1 MQFHKRL
8 SIVLGIAGLTAG
20 LGGIPM
26 AHAQNADVV
35 YKATLT
41 PLNSTVAGFDASG
54 EATFTISGDQ
64 LTIRIAVKGVPPDT
78 EHWQH
83 FHGFA
88 TGDRTST
95 CPAASDDANGDGI
108 IDLIETEA
116 KAGTTMVPFNAD
128 PVRMDIPADT
138 YPVAAADGTYAYE
151 KTVSLKAL
159 EAAFAK
165 QFPGQQLDLDRRVV
179 FIHGVP
185 ASTKLPDSVASLGP
199 IPAQVTIP
207 IACGEITKL
216 EQGTPVARP
225 QATPQA
231 TPQA

>member
-1 MQFHKRL
+1 MRLHKL
-8 SIVLGIAGLTAG
+8 TSVMVGIAGLVAS

-26 AHAQNADVV
+26 AQAQTAGVV
-35 YKATLT
+35 YKVTLT
-41 PLNSTVAGFDASG
+41 PLNSSAAGSDAAG

-64 LTIRIAVKGVPPDT
+64 LTIRIAVKDVPPDI

-88 TGDRTST
+88 TGDKTSK
-95 CPAASDDANGDGI
+95 CPTASDDVNGDGI
-108 IDLIETEA
+108 IDLIETEP

-128 PVRMDIPADT
+128 PVRMDVPADT
-138 YPVAAADGTYAYE
+138 YPVAAADGTYTYE
-151 KTVSLKAL
+151 KTVSLKAM

-185 ASTKLPDSVASLGP
+185 ASTKLPASVASLGD

-216 EQGTPVARP
+216 EHGTPVARP
-225 QATPQA
+225 PATPGA
-231 TPQA
+231 